1 MGGAAKMEDFDKEK
15 TVLYNKIF
23 DTKLV
28 LRDAQQHFL
37 GYSANDIKKLVN
49 SGLTAKRG
57 TPSGLKLLYELEQ
70 RIADLRLEF
79 IMVRDRMKMAA
90 DAEAVGETGAGADT
104 AEANR

>member
-1 MGGAAKMEDFDKEK
+1 MEDFDKEK
-15 TVLYNKIF
+15 TALYNKIF

-49 SGLTAKRG
+49 SGMTAKRG

-70 RIADLRLEF
+70 QIAALRLEF
-79 IMVRDRMKMAA
+79 IMVRDKMKEAVE
-90 DAEAVGETGAGADT
+90 AEAVGAETAGAEA
-104 AEANR
+104 AEAK

>member
-1 MGGAAKMEDFDKEK
+1 MN
-15 TVLYNKIF
+15 TTLYNKIL
-23 DTKLV
+23 DTKII

-70 RIADLRLEF
+70 QIANLRLEF
-79 IMVRDRMKMAA
+79 IMVRDKMKETAA
-90 DAEAVGETGAGADT
+90 AAAAAETVAD
-104 AEANR
+104 ND